1 MSKRPQ
7 IKQSDGS
14 LLDLPLDAETLQGKD
29 LSDLALK
36 TDLDK
41 KIDKNSGTA
50 TNLSLEGTTYI
61 GNNAINGGGLG
72 SIRFGTGTG
81 FHFEDLPVNKLSFRN
96 SESNTSYDLT
106 VPTKS
111 GTIALLD
118 DLQNIGGASGS
129 YLPLSG
135 GTMSGD
141 LNMDDHDIKNVS
153 SLGVDGTIT
162 TATKLLVHDENND
175 IIPNSGLNYNA
186 SHYYAS
192 GIKFT
197 TAQEQSVYNLYYP
210 KETGTFVVKD
220 EYNYIYDVEQIN
232 SPQFNY
238 RIMFGNVAEE
248 MVLVSPE
255 ACLGLSSS
263 DMIGSDC
270 EHFLYFPDTGSTGD
284 DSWKSYA
291 WNLPEKS
298 GTIALLEDVQ
308 GGGGVS
314 EEDVLQI
321 IEDNSSNTSQMDV
334 DTSISIGTSAD
345 YNPNSDTQIP
355 TTKAV
360 QEMINVGGGSG
371 SGSGNYLPLSGG
383 TMTGKINISPGG
395 GIWAGSGG
403 FSTIIDYPA
412 IFTDDLSIYVTSNLE
427 ETGEGEGS
435 WFYFPEES
443 GTFVV
448 KTGNNKLLNIN
459 SIEDDNEK
467 HNRLY
472 LAYDSDQ
479 IGISSLY
486 NEFFFTNSKGVSE
499 DMKHYLAYP
508 DPSSN
513 GVNEE
518 YTWTLPSKSGTIAL
532 TEDIVTESR
541 VNELI
546 SAYMTAN
553 YDNGD
558 EGSY

>member
-14 LLDLPLDAETLQGKD
+14 LLDLPLDAETLQGKG

-36 TDLDK
+36 ADLDK

-118 DLQNIGGASGS
+118 DLQGIGGSGGS
-129 YLPLSG
+129 GDYLPLSG
-135 GTMSGD
+135 GTITGQLDVKNNLSVEGTLELAGV
-141 LNMDDHDIKNVS
+141 LNGVEYIEMLSDNSDMPNPPTSEDI
-153 SLGVDGTIT
+153 D
-162 TATKLLVHDENND
+162 ATYYSKGIYLVNADTGEN
-175 IIPNSGLNYNA
+175 
-186 SHYYAS
+186 
-192 GIKFT
+192 F
-197 TAQEQSVYNLYYP
+197 ELYYP
-210 KETGTFVVKD
+210 QQSGTFIVKD
-220 EYNYIYDVEQIN
+220 DSNRILLGDGAYIGTDQHMQDEDIVFVTNISYI
-232 SPQFNY
+232 
-238 RIMFGNVAEE
+238 
-248 MVLVSPE
+248 
-255 ACLGLSSS
+255 GLTS
-263 DMIGSDC
+263 DAMTDFDAL
-270 EHFLYFPDTGSTGD
+270 HKLKYPDTSIEKGDGSNNMYEWT
-284 DSWKSYA
+284 
-291 WNLPEKS
+291 LPSKS
-298 GTIALLEDVQ
+298 GTIALLEDLQ
-308 GGGGVS
+308 GGGTSGGVS

-334 DTSISIGTSAD
+334 DTSITIGTSAD
-345 YNPNSDTQIP
+345 YNPNSDNQIP

-371 SGSGNYLPLSGG
+371 SGSGSGDYLPLSGG

-403 FSTIIDYPA
+403 FSTIIDYPS
-412 IFTDDLSIYVTSNLE
+412 IHTDDWSIYVTSNLE
-427 ETGEGEGS
+427 ETGEGDGY
-435 WFYFPEES
+435 WFNFPE
-443 GTFVV
+443 
-448 KTGNNKLLNIN
+448 
-459 SIEDDNEK
+459 
-467 HNRLY
+467 
-472 LAYDSDQ
+472 
-479 IGISSLY
+479 
-486 NEFFFTNSKGVSE
+486 
-499 DMKHYLAYP
+499 
-508 DPSSN
+508 
-513 GVNEE
+513 
-518 YTWTLPSKSGTIAL
+518 KSGTIAL

-546 SAYMTAN
+546 AAYMTAN